1 MLAPDNNLRMPPMKP
16 DGSYYDSVKGISNGS
31 DVYMIYQP
39 RRAYPMYLVTYN
51 I

>member
-1 MLAPDNNLRMPPMKP
+1 MLAPDNNLRMPPIKQ
-16 DGSYYDSVKGISNGS
+16 DGFHYDSVKGNCNGS
-31 DVYMIYQP
+31 EVYMIYQP